1 VPLTPTILLLHAAA
15 TWYMVG
21 LIWFVQLVHYPL
33 FGAVGAGGFR
43 DYAREHQR
51 RTTWV
56 VGPPMLT
63 ELATGGWLT
72 LHPPAGVGRAP
83 FVVGLALLAAIWLST
98 ALLQVPRH
106 GVLAEGYEARVHR
119 TLVTT
124 NWVRTVGWSLRGAL
138 VLWVAIRLL
147 R

>member
-1 VPLTPTILLLHAAA
+1 MLFLVHAAA

-33 FGAVGAGGFR
+33 FGGVGAAGFPA
-43 DYAREHQR
+43 YAAAHQR

-56 VGPPMLT
+56 VGPPMLA
-63 ELATGGWLT
+63 ELASGGWLA
-72 LHPPAGVGRAP
+72 LKPPAGVGRGP
-83 FVVGLALLAAIWLST
+83 FVAGLALLAAIWLST
-98 ALLQVPRH
+98 ALVQVPRH
-106 GVLAEGYEARVHR
+106 TVLGVGYDAGAHR

-124 NWVRTVGWSLRGAL
+124 NWVRTAAWSARGAL
-138 VLWVAIRLL
+138 VLWIAVRLL